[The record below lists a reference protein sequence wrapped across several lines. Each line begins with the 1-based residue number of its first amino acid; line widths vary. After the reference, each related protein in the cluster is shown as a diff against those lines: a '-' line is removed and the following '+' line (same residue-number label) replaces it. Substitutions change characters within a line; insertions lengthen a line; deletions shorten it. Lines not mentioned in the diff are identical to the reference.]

1 MYSNYCFTIFNY
13 CFIIMMKEGN
23 HMRNSILSLIKFIT
37 WIVEIICI
45 FGIIALVIIDG
56 FILFHGN
63 SFVSS
68 TGITGMG
75 NNLSLI
81 ILSVLLEAVLF
92 GTVAYSVRYIRLV
105 IENIKRKIYFN
116 HANLKLIK
124 STLISVG
131 VFTVVSIVESI
142 VIGFAN
148 ANVSSVYSLKF
159 NFTDAMFSLVVLG
172 ILYVIYLVFKNGL
185 ALQDDQNH
193 II

>member
-1 MYSNYCFTIFNY
+1 
-13 CFIIMMKEGN
+13 MKEGN
-23 HMRNSILSLIKFIT
+23 RMKNSILSLIKFIT

-45 FGIIALVIIDG
+45 IGTIALVIIDG

-81 ILSVLLEAVLF
+81 VLSILLEAVLF
-92 GTVAYSVRYIRLV
+92 GTVAFSVRYIRMV
-105 IENIKRKIYFN
+105 IENIKREIYFN
-116 HANLKLIK
+116 HANLKLVK

-131 VFTVVSIVESI
+131 VFTVVSIVESV
-142 VIGFAN
+142 VIGFAG

-159 NFTDAMFSLVVLG
+159 NFTDTMFSLVVLG

-185 ALQDDQNH
+185 TLQDDQNH